1 MIILLTINL
10 YYEQK
15 NKTFF
20 PLSISSSPLLGGTIR
35 VFLSL
40 LLFFYM
46 KNNLNKKHACQELQQ
61 QKHGWKKSNNSIL
74 LFDSNF
80 ACVYWKTCWKKNI

>member
-46 KNNLNKKHACQELQQ
+46 KNNLNKKHAAFRLTSGPSQTRIMD
-61 QKHGWKKSNNSIL
+61 NSAFGNTKL
-74 LFDSNF
+74 S
-80 ACVYWKTCWKKNI
+80 